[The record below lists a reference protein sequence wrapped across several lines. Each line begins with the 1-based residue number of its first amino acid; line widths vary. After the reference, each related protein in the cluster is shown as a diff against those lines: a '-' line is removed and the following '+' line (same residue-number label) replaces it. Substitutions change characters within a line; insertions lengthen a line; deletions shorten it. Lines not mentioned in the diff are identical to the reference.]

1 MKFSTL
7 FCFKKTLPGPHMN
20 RLKRFGEFFSFWKD
34 IRKKC
39 VSAPRGHHVRHV
51 VDCADTDSN
60 FLLLKIKTYDKSKI
74 KIFNTFHKLRV
85 SVVVN
90 YVDTC
95 RHIYLL
101 TMRTPCGSVV
111 IDYADTC

>member
-1 MKFSTL
+1 
-7 FCFKKTLPGPHMN
+7 MN
-20 RLKRFGEFFSFWKD
+20 RLKRFSEFFSFWKD

-39 VSAPRGHHVRHV
+39 VSADTMYGIV

-74 KIFNTFHKLRV
+74 KIFNTFHKLSV
-85 SVVVN
+85 SIVVN